1 MPIKNNSTF
10 YHFFLDGTEIVS
22 IFRLVTD
29 QQQTN
34 QSFAEII
41 RTGRAKAR
49 MTQQQLADA
58 LGYSRSAIVK
68 FEKGD
73 RVPPMR
79 NQKIIR
85 KLLEDKAVG

>member
-1 MPIKNNSTF
+1 
-10 YHFFLDGTEIVS
+10 
-22 IFRLVTD
+22 
-29 QQQTN
+29 
-34 QSFAEII
+34 
-41 RTGRAKAR
+41 

-73 RVPPMR
+73 RVPPVR

-85 KLLEDKAVG
+85 KLLEEKAVG